1 MMFHGKSVMNSRP
14 RHPCAAGVALGWG
27 RRAARSAPLLACVL
41 SATVAMFALTGPGLG
56 QSDPA
61 KAKAESAKAKTEKTE
76 PVKEA
81 KVEPSLEGAWSG
93 GGEVAFAATGSRE
106 RARCR
111 AHYNRRTK
119 DSYAMQA
126 TCATASGK
134 AAQTATVHRVGENR
148 YRGTFHNAEYDITGT
163 IFVVV
168 NGNSQSVR
176 LTSTSG
182 SALFRLTR

>member
-1 MMFHGKSVMNSRP
+1 M
-14 RHPCAAGVALGWG
+14 L
-27 RRAARSAPLLACVL
+27 
-41 SATVAMFALTGPGLG
+41 AMFGSTGPGIG
-56 QSDPA
+56 QSA
-61 KAKAESAKAKTEKTE
+61 KVEAGKGKTD
-76 PVKEA
+76 VIKEA

-148 YRGTFHNAEYDITGT
+148 YRGIFHNSEYDITGT

-168 NGNSQSVR
+168 SGNSQSVR
-176 LTSTSG
+176 LTSSSG

>member
-1 MMFHGKSVMNSRP
+1 MNSRP
-14 RHPCAAGVALGWG
+14 RHPFTARLAPGTTWG
-27 RRAARSAPLLACVL
+27 RRVARSAPLLTCVL
-41 SATVAMFALTGPGLG
+41 SATVAMFALADPGLG

-61 KAKAESAKAKTEKTE
+61 KAKADAVKGKTE

-81 KVEPSLEGAWSG
+81 KAEPSLEGAWSG

-176 LTSTSG
+176 LTSSSG
-182 SALFRLTR
+182 SALFRLSR

>member
-1 MMFHGKSVMNSRP
+1 MLRDSFVANLRQRLALLAQASACAVLATIA
-14 RHPCAAGVALGWG
+14 AAGL
-27 RRAARSAPLLACVL
+27 SAPGV
-41 SATVAMFALTGPGLG
+41 G
-56 QSDPA
+56 QTSDA
-61 KAKAESAKAKTEKTE
+61 AKAKTEAKA
-76 PVKEA
+76 EA
-81 KVEPSLEGAWSG
+81 AKPEVNLEGAWSG

-111 AHYNRRTK
+111 AHYKRRSK

-134 AAQTATVHRVGENR
+134 AAQTATLTRVGENR
-148 YRGTFHNAEYDITGT
+148 YRGNFHNSEYDISGT

-176 LTSTSG
+176 LTSSSG
-182 SALFRLTR
+182 SALFRLSR

>member
-1 MMFHGKSVMNSRP
+1 MMFGRRFVMNSRLLRSSP
-14 RHPCAAGVALGWG
+14 TRGAGAARV
-27 RRAARSAPLLACVL
+27 RAASRLAQAYGCALLA
-41 SATVAMFALTGPGLG
+41 TFALVTLPDPGIG
-56 QSDPA
+56 QTTDATKTDPVKAKSDD
-61 KAKAESAKAKTEKTE
+61 AKAE
-76 PVKEA
+76 PN
-81 KVEPSLEGAWSG
+81 LEGAWSG
-93 GGEVAFAATGSRE
+93 GGEVAFAVTGSRE

-111 AHYNRRTK
+111 AHYQRRSK

-148 YRGTFHNAEYDITGT
+148 YRGNFHNADYDISGT

-176 LTSTSG
+176 LTSSSG
-182 SALFRLTR
+182 SALFRLSR

>member
-1 MMFHGKSVMNSRP
+1 MFG
-14 RHPCAAGVALGWG
+14 
-27 RRAARSAPLLACVL
+27 LAD
-41 SATVAMFALTGPGLG
+41 PGIG

-61 KAKAESAKAKTEKTE
+61 KAKAAEAGKEAEAGKA
-76 PVKEA
+76 VKEA
-81 KVEPSLEGAWSG
+81 KAEPSLEGAWSG

-148 YRGTFHNAEYDITGT
+148 YRGIFHNSEYDITGT
-163 IFVVV
+163 ISVVV
-168 NGNSQSVR
+168 SGNSQRVQLIS
-176 LTSTSG
+176 SSG
-182 SALFRLTR
+182 SALFRLSR